1 MPQRIPYLVDNCPL
15 EAVGSSYKR
24 YGQMQHNL
32 TRRAVLAGAGV
43 GLLGAAGC
51 TSVNGSSDRAA
62 RIDQRVDAALDYLY
76 TNIEG
81 SRDLA
86 SRASGIL
93 VMPLVTEAGFGFG
106 GSYGRGALRVGGTT
120 TDYYSA
126 ASGSFGFQIGAQQYA
141 HALFFMTEAALADF
155 RASSGFSVGG
165 ELEYALTSRGS
176 ALAADTTTVTAPVIG
191 IIFGQA
197 GLIAGATLEGT
208 KYTRIFP

>member
-1 MPQRIPYLVDNCPL
+1 
-15 EAVGSSYKR
+15 
-24 YGQMQHNL
+24 MQYNL
-32 TRRAVLAGAGV
+32 TRRAFLAGAGV
-43 GLLGAAGC
+43 SLLGAAGC
-51 TSVNGSSDRAA
+51 TAVNGSSDRAT
-62 RIDQRVDAALDYLY
+62 RIDQRVDAALNYLY
-76 TNIEG
+76 TNVDG
-81 SRDLA
+81 SRELA

-106 GSYGRGALRVGGTT
+106 GSYGRGALRVGGST

-141 HALFFMTEAALADF
+141 HALFFMTETVLADF

-165 ELEYALTSRGS
+165 ELEYAFTNRGS